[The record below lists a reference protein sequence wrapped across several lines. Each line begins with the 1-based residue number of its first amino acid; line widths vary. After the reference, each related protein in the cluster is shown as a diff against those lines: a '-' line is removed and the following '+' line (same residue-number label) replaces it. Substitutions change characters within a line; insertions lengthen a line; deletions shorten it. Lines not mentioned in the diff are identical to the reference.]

1 MTTPQWVND
10 QQVLFKTID
19 THRGL
24 GDQKFGPGLFVV
36 NNDGVALTMLIT
48 GGDAPST
55 TGTNIH
61 SQLPLS
67 VEHALLFVPPAGG
80 TDIVVGK
87 WVFDQQGNTVGI
99 NALRV
104 NVVTHRVMSM
114 SQDRPEHAMQWLFDP
129 HGEPRAIVATN
140 AGRST
145 VWWHAPGKTD
155 WTSVAEFPMLRTAFT
170 PVYVDGSAQLYVTA
184 PTGERGTDVL
194 TRFDFA
200 KGRAEPQPIV
210 ATPGFDVGGGIVT
223 DDSGARMVGMRI
235 DTDAAATIWFDQDM
249 KDFQALVDAKFPGRV
264 NVVTCRK
271 CNSTGAALVY
281 SYSDQEPGTWLAY
294 RAADKTWQQLGRVH
308 DDIDPRRMAQL
319 DFHRIAARDGE
330 DLPVWVTTPRR
341 AKDAPRPPAIVLVHG
356 GPWVRGTSWEW
367 NAEAQFLASR
377 GYVVIE
383 PEYRGS
389 EGFGSL
395 HQHAGDKQCGGKMQD
410 DVADAAR
417 WAATKG
423 LVDPKRIC
431 IAGAS
436 YGGYAALMG
445 PIRYPDLYRC
455 AVAWVAVTDPR
466 FMYEETWTN
475 DSNVE
480 WQHFGLPDTVGD
492 LDKDRAMLAAAAPVE
507 TRLDTP
513 PRPGAAG
520 VRGRR
525 PARADQAR
533 HRDARRDARGRQR
546 PRMDRLSGRRPRLA
560 AGRDEPRLLEPRRS
574 LPGQERPIVAAATGE
589 TPNARIRLSSPR
601 ATRLARIAAL
611 ALAFGAA
618 AGTHAAPVD
627 ASAAPASAAI
637 TTTIR
642 TTSAPAECARERA
655 RCRDRAVP
663 ERDPG
668 RQLREARGEQGRCR
682 SARPTR
688 ARRAATA
695 SANT

>member
-1 MTTPQWVND
+1 MNPRAMPPSLTHSFMTTPTPRALLKSTLRLAALVLAIIAGTSPATAAAADASAPLPVSAFFRDSDTSEAVLSPSGRWVAITAAHGGGRRRLIVVDLTGANKPVVVASFGDADVTTPQWVND

-36 NNDGVALTMLIT
+36 NSDGVALTMLIT

-210 ATPGFDVGGGIVT
+210 ATPGFDVGGDIVT
-223 DDSGARMVGMRI
+223 DDSGARMIGMRI

-395 HQHAGDKQCGGKMQD
+395 HQHAGDKQWGGKMQD

-417 WAATKG
+417 WAATQG

-507 TRLDTP
+507 HASDIHVPVLLAFAGADRRVPIKHGTEMRAAMH
-513 PRPGAAG
+513 AAG
-520 VRGRR
+520 NDPEWIVYPDEAHGFLQVDTNLDFWNRVE
-525 PARADQAR
+525 AFLAKN
-533 HRDARRDARGRQR
+533 
-546 PRMDRLSGRRPRLA
+546 DR
-560 AGRDEPRLLEPRRS
+560 
-574 LPGQERPIVAAATGE
+574 
-589 TPNARIRLSSPR
+589 
-601 ATRLARIAAL
+601 
-611 ALAFGAA
+611 
-618 AGTHAAPVD
+618 
-627 ASAAPASAAI
+627 
-637 TTTIR
+637 
-642 TTSAPAECARERA
+642 
-655 RCRDRAVP
+655 
-663 ERDPG
+663 
-668 RQLREARGEQGRCR
+668 
-682 SARPTR
+682 
-688 ARRAATA
+688 
-695 SANT
+695 